1 MYIQR
6 AQEETGEGDEGESGE
21 NFTFAL
27 GIAGQVVS
35 IYNTMIF
42 FLLLFYFRNI
52 FFDLSFYLSSLSF
65 TPCQ

>member
-27 GIAGQVVS
+27 GITGQVVS
-35 IYNTMIF
+35 IYNSMVF

-52 FFDLSFYLSSLSF
+52 FDLSFYLSSLSF